1 VPSASL
7 ARLVGGEHGHHL
19 PVRHGREQRY
29 VEPLGPDGD
38 TFGVAARAEVTTLA
52 RERQLIPVRAG
63 VTADACDAVIE
74 DPIGEELVGDLR
86 DDRAPRAVLAR
97 EALVVDRLQTV
108 QVIRHQPKER
118 RRLGPSGFVDAARR
132 ARGSAI
138 GAPSHGSAEHTP
150 DSGADRRHSVA
161 PRAVST
167 QHSCGAGLTML
178 AVDERTDQSRGVK
191 QQVVRSQ
198 QKLALCRQPGFAVV
212 AGVDYANGFYL
223 SIGYRRQ

>member
-1 VPSASL
+1 MPSASR

-38 TFGVAARAEVTTLA
+38 TFGVTARAEVATLA

-63 VTADACDAVIE
+63 VTADACEAVIE
-74 DPIGEELVGDLR
+74 DPIGEELAGDLR

-138 GAPSHGSAEHTP
+138 GAPSHGSAEHTL
-150 DSGADRRHSVA
+150 DSGAARRRFVA
-161 PRAVST
+161 RRAVST
-167 QHSCGAGLTML
+167 QHPCGAGLTML
-178 AVDERTDQSRGVK
+178 AADERTHHRCDVRHHA
-191 QQVVRSQ
+191 VRSQ
-198 QKLALCRQPGFAVV
+198 QKRALDR
-212 AGVDYANGFYL
+212 
-223 SIGYRRQ
+223 